1 MKLKDIYKEKD
12 TAGINQWYISR
23 NAKEFFEGELVSDYR
38 RNKINYGEEKFA
50 VLLYFGH
57 HKKVILLQE

>member
-1 MKLKDIYKEKD
+1 MQGRKTKGAYVIE
-12 TAGINQWYISR
+12 N
-23 NAKEFFEGELVSDYR
+23 EFFEGELVSDYR
-38 RNKINYGEEKFA
+38 RNKINYGEDKFA